1 MVVWGRPARA
11 AAGLAS
17 AERDGG
23 GGLERVPGNRR
34 HNVPVPLPRAG
45 AGRSGAGLGLARR
58 RSERKGARLDPAAP
72 RGETEAGTRNS
83 GEGGARAPPP
93 GPAHWALGAL
103 FSPVARHVPGD
114 ECTCSREP
122 GQGPPLSF
130 LCSGSWQAPRQG
142 GRRWAS
148 PGEGRAGG
156 WNFLWKFPRP
166 PELGDEGRACVR
178 WCVSTDRTG
187 TSRWGPFGAG
197 RRLGYRGGALS
208 SPSPPVRWG
217 CGCCCY
223 PFRGLGSGLLGVAW
237 CVDTVFSE
245 ASTHVLT
252 GQWVKIP
259 GFGPSLCR
267 WCLRGLSSGVC
278 GFPWHRESL

>member
-1 MVVWGRPARA
+1 MMIFKGAQSHKQTVVWWGRIEGRAPGGDRAPGGGFRAANFLPPSPPPSRPARA

-45 AGRSGAGLGLARR
+45 AGRSGTGLGLARR

-148 PGEGRAGG
+148 PGEGRDGG

-197 RRLGYRGGALS
+197 RRLGYKGGLFPALLPGSGGAVAAAATLS
-208 SPSPPVRWG
+208 AALAVASWVWP
-217 CGCCCY
+217 
-223 PFRGLGSGLLGVAW
+223 GV
-237 CVDTVFSE
+237 
-245 ASTHVLT
+245 
-252 GQWVKIP
+252 
-259 GFGPSLCR
+259 
-267 WCLRGLSSGVC
+267 
-278 GFPWHRESL
+278 